1 MSADSKNTSASA
13 NVTALNA
20 SGGGA
25 RELSEGTEPTANLA
39 PVPLWLIVFFGAL
52 FYGGQ
57 LYLDHAAGGF
67 NAQVYEPYPT
77 FVTLKQAQPDL
88 GGGAAFLAK
97 GERIYNTWCVGC
109 HMLNG
114 GGNPSGHIP
123 PLAESEWV
131 LAKGPGRL
139 IRIVSKGFTGAVN
152 VKGQS
157 YSGNNM
163 LGIGDQFLG
172 DEAQKAED
180 IAAVL
185 TYVRGSFG
193 NKATPITPAQVNA
206 VREKIKDRTA
216 QWTEAELL
224 QISEDE

>member
-1 MSADSKNTSASA
+1 MRAELDKLSAAE
-13 NVTALNA
+13 NA
-20 SGGGA
+20 PTPES
-25 RELSEGTEPTANLA
+25 SEGAEPIARRA
-39 PVPLWLIVFFGAL
+39 PVPVWLIVLFGAL

-67 NAQVYEPYPT
+67 DPQVYEPYNS
-77 FVTLKQAQPDL
+77 VASVKKAQPDI
-88 GGGAAFLAK
+88 GGGAALLAK
-97 GERIYNTWCVGC
+97 GEKIYGLYCVAC
-109 HMLNG
+109 HQANG
-114 GGNPSGHIP
+114 GGNPSQHVP

-139 IRIVSKGFTGAVN
+139 VRIVSKGFNGPVN
-152 VKGQS
+152 VKGQT
-157 YSGNNM
+157 YSGNSM
-163 LGIGDQFLG
+163 LGLGDQFPG

-193 NKATPITPAQVNA
+193 NKAQPITSAQVKA
-206 VREKIKDRTA
+206 VREKIKDRTD

-224 QISEDE
+224 GISEDE